1 MAKDHI
7 TPEEG
12 AELQQ
17 LELDYLDALVRAQE
31 AIKAGGM
38 LSEGFLKADA
48 EMGAIVK
55 RRREILGLS
64 GQHWMA

>member
-55 RRREILGLS
+55 RRREILG
-64 GQHWMA
+64 